1 MATDAA
7 WPTTTK
13 AADCEAHVTIEEYMR
28 LAHAALDEAYTDALR
43 RGIAT
48 LSEHGEP
55 TEEELQAFT
64 TWYQQM
70 LEVDRTANLAKIR
83 SFLERDGKALQ

>member
-1 MATDAA
+1 M
-7 WPTTTK
+7 
-13 AADCEAHVTIEEYMR
+13 TIDEYMAK
-28 LAHAALDEAYTDALR
+28 AHAALDEAYADALKQ
-43 RGIAT
+43 GVAT